1 MNTATSPVLAA
12 QIAAVAAKETKP
24 APAPAVTPVASTPA
38 VDAAKAPAKK
48 APAKKAPAV
57 KKTTTK
63 KAPAK
68 KTPAAKK
75 PAQPFDG
82 LKTKVKHKAKPTPAP
97 ERATPGR
104 KPLYGAKEGAL
115 LRGITVKLTERQFK
129 AFHALPEGGPAWV
142 RRGLDAVM
150 AAKKG

>member
-38 VDAAKAPAKK
+38 VDAAKAPA
-48 APAKKAPAV
+48 
-57 KKTTTK
+57 K